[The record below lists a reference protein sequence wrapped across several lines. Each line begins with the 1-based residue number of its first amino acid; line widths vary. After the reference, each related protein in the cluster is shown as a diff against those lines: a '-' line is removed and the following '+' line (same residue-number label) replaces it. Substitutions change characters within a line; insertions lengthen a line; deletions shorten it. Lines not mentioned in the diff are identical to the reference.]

1 MEQTVID
8 VRSRDEYR
16 AGHVKGSINIPLQN
30 IPSRLEEIKEMK
42 MPIILCCASG
52 FRSGEAEKF
61 LNKNSVACTNGGGW
75 KDVQDSLNL

>member
-16 AGHVKGSINIPLQN
+16 AGHVNGSINIPLQN
-30 IPSRLEEIKEMK
+30 IPSKLEEIKQMK

-52 FRSGEAEKF
+52 FRSGEAEKY
-61 LNKNSVACTNGGGW
+61 LHKMNVSCTNGGCW
-75 KDVQDSLNL
+75 KDVKDNLNL